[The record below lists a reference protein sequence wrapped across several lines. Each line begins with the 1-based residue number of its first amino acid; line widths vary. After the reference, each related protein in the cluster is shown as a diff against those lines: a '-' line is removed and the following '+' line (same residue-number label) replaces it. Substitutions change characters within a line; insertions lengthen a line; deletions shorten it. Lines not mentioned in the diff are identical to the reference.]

1 MTGRPRQFDESEAR
15 ERVMESFWAN
25 GYDGTNFDTLV
36 RDSGLSRSSLYAAF
50 GGKDELFR
58 QSLERYLGCFHD
70 EFLDEFFGGGREGLK
85 EFLKTWDQPVDP
97 EDRGCLL
104 QKVILENATSA
115 APRQVEI
122 VESRLAKIWKAIRR
136 ALRGVERPARR
147 AKMTSDEKA
156 AMLVA
161 MMFGVS
167 VIARNGRN
175 EDLVKALARGAVK
188 FVDAES

>member
-97 EDRGCLL
+97 EGRGCLL

-115 APRQVEI
+115 RPRQVEI
-122 VESRLAKIWKAIRR
+122 VESRLTKIWKAIRR
-136 ALRGVERPARR
+136 ALRGGGRPARR
-147 AKMTSDEKA
+147 SKMTSDEKA

-188 FVDAES
+188 FVDSES